1 MKETQSIKRI
11 AVIGAGI
18 SGIASAHT
26 MQKRGHE
33 VVIYEKTDKV
43 GGVWAHSYPDV
54 SLQNTW
60 QQYHISDF
68 PYPITPHLHPTAK
81 QITDYM
87 QSAIEALNIDVRLN
101 HSVTSMED
109 VEGGWQLTLQHD
121 DETQTETFDYVI
133 IAVGQYTGRKQHLN
147 LMGQSAFNGTIMTE
161 VDIQSLDVFKDK
173 RVVVV
178 GFGKS
183 ALDMVT
189 FAVKQG
195 ASEVHQVFRT
205 PRWTIPEYIA
215 GLHYTTPFFGRFG
228 SVMMTSWAQPNKME
242 RFLHE
247 RLGFVVDGFWK
258 IIAKVMSFQ
267 RNRAGANKGDDAR
280 ARLKLVSPTHH
291 LLTDLRSAVAL
302 APEDYYSFVADGKIQ
317 PHQTEVA
324 GFTSDAIQ
332 LSDGSEI
339 PCDMVIASIGS
350 GKPTF
355 PFLPDTYRQLLESE
369 HDGTQLYRHLIHPRI
384 PNLGFAGFNHGFM
397 HIPCVEV
404 GTLWLSALL
413 NDELTLPSVE
423 DMEQT
428 IDYVRQWKR
437 DHIQFE
443 PSRSSAINTRYQ
455 QYLDIIL
462 QDLGLSPNRKS
473 NPVSEIFTR
482 YSAADYAGLVEEY
495 EQKLG
500 HQGATTGEPL
510 RPIAVHT

>member
-1 MKETQSIKRI
+1 MNTTQHTKRI

-26 MQKRGHE
+26 LQKRGHK
-33 VVIYEKTDKV
+33 VVIYEKTGKI

-54 SLQNTW
+54 CLQNTW

-68 PYPITPHLHPTAK
+68 PYPTTPHLHPTAT

-87 QSAIEALNIDVRLN
+87 QSAIETLNIDVRLN
-101 HSVTSMED
+101 HSVITMQEVAD
-109 VEGGWQLTLQHD
+109 GWQLTLQNED
-121 DETQTETFDYVI
+121 NTQTETFDYVI
-133 IAVGQYTGRKQHLN
+133 IAVGQYTGRKQHLD
-147 LMGQSAFNGTIMTE
+147 LTGQSEFNGKIMTE

-189 FAVKQG
+189 FAVQHG
-195 ASEVHQVFRT
+195 ANNVHQVFRT
-205 PRWTIPEYIA
+205 PRWTIPETIA
-215 GLHYTTPFFGRFG
+215 GLHYTRPFFGRFG
-228 SVMMTSWAQPNKME
+228 SIMMTSWAQPNQME

-258 IIAKVMSFQ
+258 VIAKVISFQ
-267 RNRAGANKGDDAR
+267 RNRASAGKGDDAHT
-280 ARLKLVSPTHH
+280 RLKLVSPTHP
-291 LLTDLRSAVAL
+291 LLNDLRSAVAL

-317 PHQTEVA
+317 PHQAEVV

-332 LSDGSEI
+332 LSDGSDI
-339 PCDMVIASIGS
+339 PCDVVIASIGS

-397 HIPCVEV
+397 HIPSVEV
-404 GTLWLSALL
+404 GTLWLSAVL
-413 NDELTLPSVE
+413 NEELTLPSVE

-428 IDYVRQWKR
+428 INYVRQWKR

-473 NPVSEIFTR
+473 NPVSEIFAR

-495 EQKLG
+495 EQKLVK
-500 HQGATTGEPL
+500 QGQTTSEQL
-510 RPIAVHT
+510 RPMTVHT